1 MLRFIKTNDEQ
12 GCVFT
17 ILLSDGVRT
26 ITGLRLALTLPDAF
40 ASSFPSSYVLP
51 GWHGDQLTFSFFL
64 LLDSI
69 YPTLSFFLLYYFPF
83 FLYSLPFNHFTKVS
97 FLIFLSFCQASVFAE
112 PCAIFKATFPSDVSC
127 ASRNAP
133 ASFLYSI
140 RTTRPK

>member
-1 MLRFIKTNDEQ
+1 ML
-12 GCVFT
+12 T

-40 ASSFPSSYVLP
+40 ASFFPSSYILP

-83 FLYSLPFNHFTKVS
+83 SFILFTVQSLHHLSVFPYFPF
-97 FLIFLSFCQASVFAE
+97 FLSSQRLCRTLGYLQ
-112 PCAIFKATFPSDVSC
+112 SDF
-127 ASRNAP
+127 
-133 ASFLYSI
+133 SF
-140 RTTRPK
+140 